1 MNNWIKLR
9 NNQILLVLL
18 LLMSILTIR
27 LFSLTVVEGKQW
39 SAASQNMSV
48 KNIYTI
54 APRGEIKDRY
64 GRPLATNIPSFT
76 VQLNAN
82 NLLDKDINMLAL
94 SLIRTFEK
102 NGDKYFDN
110 FPIIISNG
118 QFYYTY
124 QNTIANWLIAQGM
137 PVTFTAEQA
146 FEEIKRR
153 QNIDQG
159 IDQYEAQQQMQTVY
173 NIFPP
178 ISVKNMKY
186 LEDMNKE
193 SFLQKFN
200 LPKELSA
207 RDAFYKLIEKY
218 KIDPAMPLADVRKI
232 LVVRNELASLGFKSY
247 MPAKI
252 AQGVSAQTIITLE
265 EGRMQFPGVEV
276 VAESIR
282 SYPNGK
288 MTAHV
293 LGYLG
298 RISESEK
305 SYYVD
310 KMGYNFNDLIG
321 KDGIEKT
328 YEDIL
333 KGQDGTKSVEVNAF
347 GKLVRVIDETP
358 AQQGKDVYLTIDL
371 ELQKTAEQA
380 LKQAL
385 DEISV
390 GGAFKSIWGN
400 YNYSKTYTRADVG
413 AVVAIDV
420 NTGDILASASYPAF
434 DPNLFATG
442 ISQADWDSLQATNP
456 RDPLSPLPLFNVAMR
471 TAVQPGSTFKMVT
484 GTTALES
491 GLDPN
496 KKLYDGGVIK
506 IGDKT
511 YACDLWNLNRS
522 SHGYVNFME
531 AIGRSCNYYFFDA
544 GSGYD
549 YYKKQGLGFKEPIS
563 IEKIMKYAQEY
574 GLGKPTGVEIPET
587 VVPVPSESRKL
598 TQTKSYLRNVLL
610 TRAKLYF
617 DQATIAD
624 KTILTK
630 NIDKIV
636 SWAEENPTRNEIM
649 RRMSEVGILPNMVIT
664 VTDLCKYTYFN
675 QAKWTTGDRL
685 NISIGQGENAYT
697 PVQMANYIAT
707 IANGGVLH
715 KVTLIKGIEGQ
726 GLVAKPPGTQVE
738 IDAKSLAYI
747 RQGMYMV
754 TAGAGG
760 TAVGAF
766 RGLPIEVAGKTGTAE
781 RGGKVNPPDEVE
793 YIKTYLSRINY
804 KLRFSDVEK
813 EMNLLMKT
821 YPEIY
826 TSKNIA
832 VRQAVVNLSGGI
844 TSYARIDAYK
854 KDYDNFSWF
863 VSFAPLDKPKIAVAV
878 LLFQGG
884 WGAYSAPVAKEIIAK
899 YMDLEKTYSD
909 YNINTQITQ

>member
-1 MNNWIKLR
+1 MNNWIKSR
-9 NNQILLVLL
+9 NNQILLVML
-18 LLMSILTIR
+18 LLMSVLTIK
-27 LFSLTVVEGKQW
+27 LFSLTVVQGEEW
-39 SAASQNMSV
+39 ATASQNMSV
-48 KNIYTI
+48 KNIHTV

-64 GRPLATNIPSFT
+64 GRLLATNVPSFT

-82 NLLDKDINMLAL
+82 NLQDKDVNNLAL
-94 SLIRTFEK
+94 SLIKTFEK
-102 NGDKYFDN
+102 NGDNYFDN
-110 FPIIISNG
+110 FPIVIKSG

-124 QNTIANWLIAQGM
+124 QKTIENWLAAQGM
-137 PVTFTAEQA
+137 PLTFTAEQA

-153 QNIDQG
+153 QNIEAGLDK
-159 IDQYEAQQQMQTVY
+159 YEAQQQMQTVY

-178 ISVKNMKY
+178 ISVRNMKY

-193 SFLQKFN
+193 SFLQKLN
-200 LPKELSA
+200 LSSNLSA
-207 RDAFYKLIEKY
+207 KDAFYKLVDKY
-218 KIDPAMPLADVRKI
+218 KIDPSMSVADVRKI
-232 LVVRNELASLGFKSY
+232 LIVRNELASLGFKSY
-247 MPAKI
+247 LPAKI
-252 AQGVSAQTIITLE
+252 AQGVSSQTIITLE

-282 SYPNGK
+282 SYPNIK
-288 MTAHV
+288 AAAHI

-298 RISESEK
+298 RISESDK

-310 KMGYNFNDLIG
+310 ELDYNANDLIG
-321 KDGIEKT
+321 KDGIEKA

-333 KGQDGTKSVEVNAF
+333 KGKDGTKSVEVNAF

-371 ELQKTAEQA
+371 ELQKTAEKA

-390 GGAFKSIWGN
+390 GGEFKSAWGN

-442 ISQADWDSLQATNP
+442 ISQENWDSLQAINP

-496 KKLYDGGVIK
+496 KKLYDGGVIR

-511 YACDLWNLNRS
+511 YACDLWNLNRG
-522 SHGYVNFME
+522 SHGNVNLME
-531 AIGRSCNYYFFDA
+531 AIGRSCNYYFFDV

-549 YYKKQGLGFKEPIS
+549 YTKKQSLGFKEPIS
-563 IEKIMKYAQEY
+563 IEKIMTYAQEY
-574 GLGKPTGVEIPET
+574 GLGLPTGVEINET
-587 VVPVPSESRKL
+587 VVPVPSESRKIV
-598 TQTKSYLRNVLL
+598 QTKSYLRNVLL

-617 DQATIAD
+617 DAETLAD
-624 KTILTK
+624 KTMLTED
-630 NIDKIV
+630 IDKIV
-636 SWAEENPTRNEIM
+636 SWADENPTRNEIM
-649 RRMSEVGILPNMVIT
+649 RRMADVGVLPNMIAT
-664 VTDLCKYTYFN
+664 VTDLSKYTYFN

-697 PVQMANYIAT
+697 PIQMANYIAT
-707 IANGGVLH
+707 VANGGTLN
-715 KVTLIKGIEGQ
+715 KVSLIKGIEGQ
-726 GLVAKPPGTQVE
+726 GIKVKPAGTKVK
-738 IDAKSLAYI
+738 IDEKSLGYI
-747 RQGMYMV
+747 KQGMYMV
-754 TAGAGG
+754 TSGSGG

-804 KLRFSDVEK
+804 KLKFADVEK
-813 EMNLLMKT
+813 EMNALMKA

-832 VRQAVVNLSGGI
+832 VRQAVVNVSGGT
-844 TSYARIDAYK
+844 TSYARIDTFK

-863 VSFAPLDKPKIAVAV
+863 VCFAPLDKPKIAVAV

-899 YMDLEKTYSD
+899 YMDLEKVYSD